1 MTVTLMRMEKD
12 KMQESVETHM
22 KMNENLKLEVNK
34 KKDIAE
40 VQYKTLQTLE
50 ESKREA
56 DEYKVQTDR
65 KLNQLQAEMIL
76 NQKNF
81 QENLSQMKLR
91 DKTITKLQIQIRDI
105 KAQAHQ
111 RK

>member
-1 MTVTLMRMEKD
+1 M
-12 KMQESVETHM
+12 ETHM
-22 KMNENLKLEVNK
+22 ELNENLKLEVNK
-34 KKDIAE
+34 KKNMAE

-56 DEYKVQTDR
+56 EEYKVQTDR
-65 KLNQLQAEMIL
+65 KFKQLQAEMTL

-91 DKTITKLQIQIRDI
+91 DKTITKLQNQIRDI
-105 KAQAHQ
+105 KAHQ
-111 RK
+111 RQ